1 MAKRF
6 TYFKT
11 LKKVDVPKQGGG
23 GRQSA
28 IHTMPFWPE
37 FQEALTDMAVNGS
50 TPFEAIELDLTPFEK
65 EFTKAKIR
73 KPMLAVLSTMR
84 SLLKSLKLEKAVDI
98 NRRGDTRIFIVGN
111 GKK

>member
-6 TYFKT
+6 QYFKT
-11 LKKVDVPKQGGG
+11 LKKAEVPKQGGG
-23 GRQSA
+23 GRSSA
-28 IHTMPFWPE
+28 IRTMPFWPE
-37 FQEALTDMAVNGS
+37 FQEALTDMAANGS
-50 TPFEAIELDLTPFEK
+50 TPFEAVELDLTAFEK
-65 EFTKAKIR
+65 EFTKAKIK

-84 SLLKSLKLEKAVDI
+84 SLLKTLKLEKSVEI